1 MPREAGWLVAVRSE
15 PWPQGATRVAVLARS
30 RRDPVAISVATHAG
44 QDNALAVW
52 LDRERMAEFAGDCVR
67 VEIREDRGSGEA
79 NGFEPRRDLI
89 ASWPLCIPY
98 SAVTEYELVGY
109 LEYRTPTRSRTL
121 ERKAILFA
129 NSSCDQEKRVAET
142 LEWELFPGGTLIDIG
157 GSNFFEANSTS
168 IDCEIDGSR
177 VSCAGTLA
185 PASCE
190 ASEEGPPRLVQK
202 TEWEQFFAPT
212 EEIPEE
218 EEHSSQAVSDSMS
231 AEAAPEPLCV
241 QLVRDES
248 SVESEM
254 RFELVARNA
263 HQRQVVFASSTETVE
278 HELTTHYRM
287 ASRRI
292 DARFEAHGESG
303 SPRICVVLHAAEA
316 CGF

>member
-1 MPREAGWLVAVRSE
+1 
-15 PWPQGATRVAVLARS
+15 
-30 RRDPVAISVATHAG
+30 
-44 QDNALAVW
+44 
-52 LDRERMAEFAGDCVR
+52 VR
-67 VEIREDRGSGEA
+67 VEIRANRGSGEKS
-79 NGFEPRRDLI
+79 GFDPSRDLV

-98 SAVTEYELVGY
+98 AAGTEYELVGY
-109 LEYRTPTRSRTL
+109 LEYRTSTRSRTL
-121 ERKAILFA
+121 ERKEISFT
-129 NSSCDQEKRVAET
+129 NSSCDQEKRVAEA
-142 LEWELFPGGTLIDIG
+142 LEWELFPGGTLVDIG
-157 GSNFFEANSTS
+157 GSDLLEANSTS

-190 ASEEGPPRLVQK
+190 ASEEGPPRLAQK
-202 TEWEQFFAPT
+202 TEWAQFFAPT

-218 EEHSSQAVSDSMS
+218 EDHASQAVSDSVS

-241 QLVRDES
+241 QLARDAS
-248 SVESEM
+248 SVDSEM

-263 HQRQVVFASSTETVE
+263 HQRQVVFASSAETLE

-292 DARFEAHGESG
+292 EARFEAHGESG
-303 SPRICVVLHAAEA
+303 SPRICVALHAAET